1 MSAKQEASTEPVK
14 GSALPLPP
22 GPKGHFILG
31 VMREFNNDTL
41 GFIERC
47 RDFGDVVRS
56 RFLYVHAY
64 FLYNP
69 DDIEALLTTSAKSYR
84 KAKSLRSPFF
94 ARLVGNGLV
103 TSEGEF
109 WRRQRRLAQP
119 AFHRQ
124 RISSYGDVMVEYAIR
139 QMHKWK
145 ADAVL
150 DISREMNR
158 LTLEIVVKTLF
169 NADVSK
175 EADHIGA
182 VLSEVVKPFASQ
194 ATLKWIADNRLP
206 TPGHR
211 RYFNLVAEIDRI
223 VFRIIAERRAS
234 PSDEGDLLSMLL
246 AAQDDD
252 GTQMTDSQLRDE
264 VMTLFLAG
272 HETTA
277 LALSWSW
284 YLLATHPEAEQKFH
298 EELDEVLQG
307 RRPKV
312 EDLPRLTY
320 TERIAKETMRLY
332 PPAYAVGREALE
344 ETEIGGFRVPRGSQ
358 VFAFQW
364 VTQRDSRYFDNPE
377 AFDPDRWTPERSDK
391 LPKYAYFPFGGGPR
405 QCIGNYFAMM
415 EIVLLL
421 ATIGQR
427 FKFSLEPGHK
437 VEVLP
442 VLSLRPKNGIQVRA
456 LERERLS
463 ATNLDTVSTTSR

>member
-1 MSAKQEASTEPVK
+1 M
-14 GSALPLPP
+14 
-22 GPKGHFILG
+22 G
-31 VMREFNNDTL
+31 VMRDFNRDTL

-47 RDFGDVVRS
+47 RDYGDVVRT

-69 DDIEALLTTSAKSYR
+69 REIEAILTTNARSYR
-84 KAKSLRSPFF
+84 KAQSLRSPFF
-94 ARLVGNGLV
+94 YRLVGNGLV
-103 TSEGEF
+103 TSEGDF

-124 RISSYGDVMVEYAIR
+124 RISSYGDIMVQYAQRTIDTWSDGEER
-139 QMHKWK
+139 
-145 ADAVL
+145 DV
-150 DISREMNR
+150 SRDMTR

-169 NADVSK
+169 NSDISRD
-175 EADHIGA
+175 ADHVGQI
-182 VLSEVVKPFASQ
+182 LTDLVKPFASQ
-194 ATLKWIADNRLP
+194 ATLKWILDNRLP

-211 RYFNLVAEIDRI
+211 RYFNAVSKIDRI

-234 PSDEGDLLSMLL
+234 GSDEGDLLSMLL
-246 AAQDDD
+246 AAQDED
-252 GTQMTDSQLRDE
+252 GSQMNDQQLRDE

-277 LALSWSW
+277 LTLSWSW
-284 YLLATHPEAEQKFH
+284 YLLASHPEAEQRFQA
-298 EELDEVLQG
+298 ELDEVLGG
-307 RRPKV
+307 RTPNV
-312 EDLPRLTY
+312 SDLPRLQY
-320 TERIAKETMRLY
+320 TEKFAKEAMRLY
-332 PPAYAVGREALE
+332 PPAYAVGREAIE
-344 ETEIGGFRVPRGSQ
+344 DTELGGFHVPKGTQ

-364 VTQRDSRYFDNPE
+364 VTHRDPRFFDEPA
-377 AFDPDRWTPERSDK
+377 AFKPERWANGNSDQ

-427 FKFSLEPGHK
+427 FRFSLKDEK

-442 VLSLRPKNGIQVRA
+442 VLSLRPKNGIKVRLHHRGNDA
-456 LERERLS
+456 LPLVDR
-463 ATNLDTVSTTSR
+463 